1 MARKLSLAKGRKD
14 IKAIMDKYPRNMRDK
29 KVRALIDITLWAV
42 AAKEGPEV
50 ANSLITQFELSRPAN
65 GSHEWFDDDI
75 TRNKVIHLD
84 PNFRVPDEDKIFPG
98 DKKHPGEYKLG
109 KSKGKK

>member
-1 MARKLSLAKGRKD
+1 MARKLSLAQGRKE
-14 IKAIMDKYPRNMRDK
+14 IKHWLEKYKGKERDK
-29 KVRALIDITLWAV
+29 KVRGLIDNTLWAV

-50 ANSLITQFELSRPAN
+50 ANSLITQFELHRPAY

-84 PNFRVPDEDKIFPG
+84 PNFKVPEDWRIRPG
-98 DKKHPGEYKLG
+98 DKRHPGEIKLG
-109 KSKGKK
+109 KGKKGR